1 MSLLSD
7 RVGKTS
13 QVVVIPASLEDRAK
27 APAGLY
33 RLGLLLTCA
42 WIFTFFGALEVA
54 FFWRAT
60 TMEFWQPIPLPNTL
74 WVSTMVILASSIVFE
89 RARRLYRRGAYPIAF
104 SMLRV
109 TACIGAAFL
118 ASQLTAWHELVL
130 RGVYLK
136 MNPYN
141 SFIYIFTGLH
151 GVHLLGGLIALGML
165 LVRRSKR
172 APDGTPARPRREL
185 VDAVCYYWH
194 FMGLL
199 WVVLFGTLLV
209 A

>member
-1 MSLLSD
+1 MLSD

-13 QVVVIPASLEDRAK
+13 QVVVMPASLEDRVK

-33 RLGLLLTCA
+33 KLGLLLTCG
-42 WIFTFFGALEVA
+42 WIFTFFAALEIA

-60 TMEFWQPIPLPNTL
+60 TMEFWEPIPLPKTL
-74 WVSTMVILASSIVFE
+74 WVSTALILWSSVIFE
-89 RARRLYRRGAYPIAF
+89 QARRLYRRGEHLIA
-104 SMLRV
+104 SRLLLL
-109 TACIGAAFL
+109 TACSGAAFL
-118 ASQLTAWHELVL
+118 ASQFTSWHELIR

-136 MNPYN
+136 MNPYS

-151 GVHLLGGLIALGML
+151 ALHLFGGMVALAIVL
-165 LVRRSKR
+165 LRRSK
-172 APDGTPARPRREL
+172 RREL
-185 VDAVCYYWH
+185 VDVVCYYWH

-199 WVVLFGTLLV
+199 WVALFATLLI